1 MKPRI
6 DPGMLLIRKAIM
18 KASMERVT
26 VDKLRLKTIG
36 ETNKAL
42 ITAPNVVPIGS
53 VRAA

>member
-18 KASMERVT
+18 KTSMERFT
-26 VDKLRLKTIG
+26 VMKLRLKAIG
-36 ETNKAL
+36 EINKAL
-42 ITAPNVVPIGS
+42 ITAPNTVPIGS